1 MTDLNGGRSLLK
13 IIKTAV
19 CPHVATGSSGHQ
31 VKNLSVGGFQAATG
45 WKGSWMARGLFRR
58 YLCIQSTV
66 HRLSNPCFSALKPGG
81 ADRDQKCLDNWVTE
95 SLNTLNTDEL
105 YHRKEFVFSAHISMA
120 CFKYGIIGT
129 AFQPNYKCSFF
140 TYTENTQPGNL
151 ESFLFWHV
159 TLQIW
164 ISFKLRS
171 L

>member
-1 MTDLNGGRSLLK
+1 MPRASDHSWIMASQQRFSNWVIKLK
-13 IIKTAV
+13 RQWSFEFRTRQMEIKTDQQTDTLT
-19 CPHVATGSSGHQ
+19 HNEMKQDSFTSIS
-31 VKNLSVGGFQAATG
+31 
-45 WKGSWMARGLFRR
+45 
-58 YLCIQSTV
+58 
-66 HRLSNPCFSALKPGG
+66 LKPGG

-105 YHRKEFVFSAHISMA
+105 YRRKEFVFSTHISMA